1 MPEDMGEKTED
12 PTPKRKADARKEG
25 KLPKSMDLTA
35 ALIMAGATLAIA
47 LFGVRILS
55 GLALIMRRL
64 VSPDT
69 LAADLTGARVVPD
82 VATSFEHVV
91 RIVLPVMIIM
101 FVVAAI
107 AQVSQVGLMLSAK
120 TIQPKLSKLNPLAG
134 AKRLFSLKSAVKG
147 GMDVLKLAALAAV
160 TIIVIRARFEELVAL
175 AALPLSV
182 AIEAAARL
190 MLEVAIWALLVLLL
204 VGLLDLWY
212 QRWQHTQ
219 DLRMT
224 KHEVK
229 DERKSA
235 EGDVETKGRRLR
247 MARNVAMQRLQQ
259 DVPTADVV
267 VANPTHFAVAL
278 RYDAAAMNA
287 PRVVAKG
294 ADYLALKIRYIA
306 AAHGVPIV
314 ERPPLARAIYHDV
327 PVGHEVHAEHYEAV
341 AEVLAYVYRLE
352 GRAAPA
358 AAAAAAS

>member
-12 PTPKRKADARKEG
+12 PTPKKREDARKEG
-25 KLPKSMDLTA
+25 KLAKSTDLSA
-35 ALIMAGATLAIA
+35 AIIMIGATLVMA

-55 GLALIMRRL
+55 GLALITRRL

-82 VATSFEHVV
+82 AALAFEEVV
-91 RIVLPVMIIM
+91 RIVTPVMAVM
-101 FVVAAI
+101 FVFAAF
-107 AQVSQVGLMLSAK
+107 AQVTQVGLMLSAK
-120 TIQPKLSKLNPLAG
+120 TIQPKLSKLNPLSG

-147 GMDVLKLAALAAV
+147 GMDVLKLAALSLTV
-160 TIIVIRARFEELVAL
+160 ILVIRSDFDELVAL
-175 AALPLSV
+175 AALPLSLAVEV
-182 AIEAAARL
+182 AAWM
-190 MLEVAIWALLVLLL
+190 MLEVAIWALVVLLL
-204 VGLLDLWY
+204 VGFLDFWY
-212 QRWQHTQ
+212 QKWQHNQ

-229 DERKSA
+229 DERKAA

-247 MARNVAMQRLQQ
+247 LSRQIAMQRLGQ
-259 DVPTADVV
+259 DVPQADVV

-278 RYDAAAMNA
+278 RYDQASMSA
-287 PRVVAKG
+287 PRVIAKG

-327 PVGHEVHAEHYEAV
+327 AVGQEVHAEHYEAV

-352 GRAAPA
+352 GRAAA
-358 AAAAAAS
+358 GAS